1 MTIITDCVQSC
12 GTAASRGGLMPQL
25 RTAQQV
31 AIADTS
37 CILYL
42 QLPAGAGEMLGGDEL
57 TPLVSVVN
65 L

>member
-1 MTIITDCVQSC
+1 
-12 GTAASRGGLMPQL
+12 MPQL